1 MSQSSNIRPAPQDEE
16 LVKAKAIDVP
26 GIEASA
32 PSFLE
37 STLKPC
43 SVQNSQLVRTVGKAG
58 LCGFVFAGLQ
68 SEVE

>member
-32 PSFLE
+32 PSFFGVDTE
-37 STLKPC
+37 TL
-43 SVQNSQLVRTVGKAG
+43 
-58 LCGFVFAGLQ
+58 LCAK
-68 SEVE
+68 